1 MTNWTGRMGRGA
13 GRARRIEKRE
23 EAQARDAASTYTQD
37 IGRVVREQNV
47 SPRTARHVVNAERT
61 ISRAKAQLLAGE
73 EAYRE
78 GRPLP
83 ANASRLFRRGYE
95 RAARVD
101 ARFPLG
107 A

>member
-1 MTNWTGRMGRGA
+1 MTTYTGRMGKGFSRTLREIKRNEA
-13 GRARRIEKRE
+13 EARN
-23 EAQARDAASTYTQD
+23 ATSTYNAD
-37 IGRVVREQNV
+37 IRRVAAEQNV

-83 ANASRLFRRGYE
+83 ANASRPFRRGYE